1 MKHNIGTFKAFGMNG
16 AELIKVYVMLL
27 VAIVTAAVIMALAV
41 TWLLQLLLPAIGV
54 EKGGFNYLDVW
65 NDTTCIATAVIFLS
79 TVMTVVAVMTRLLSQ
94 TPGDL
99 IYDRD

>member
-1 MKHNIGTFKAFGMNG
+1 M
-16 AELIKVYVMLL
+16 
-27 VAIVTAAVIMALAV
+27 
-41 TWLLQLLLPAIGV
+41 
-54 EKGGFNYLDVW
+54 
-65 NDTTCIATAVIFLS
+65 AVIFLS